1 MVAQLVMMAQRLC
14 VTVTAP
20 TMAELRRRRDASA
33 DADLVELRLDS
44 VRDPDVAGALA
55 DRRRP
60 VIVTCRPTW
69 EGGSFAGSEEERKRL
84 LAEALTSGAEY
95 VDLEASAGF
104 DQLIAS
110 TGGRRIVLSAH
121 DFDGV
126 PPDLE
131 SRIRAMRSTGAEV
144 VKFAVATTRLSDC
157 VTLRD
162 VASRVGERAGL
173 VLIGMGDHGVI
184 TRVLP
189 SRFRSMWTYAGRLGG
204 VGQLTPD
211 ILLTEFR
218 FRELGPS
225 TAVYGVVGSPV
236 SHSVSPA
243 MHNAA
248 FRAARVDAIY
258 LPLPAADADDFVTFA
273 RAFGMSGASVTI
285 PFKIALAGCVD
296 ETSDLAARIGAINT
310 IRVDGGRWTGD
321 NSDGQGFLDPIREQ
335 LPLTGLRASLLGAG
349 GAARGVAIALASN
362 GAAVTV
368 HARNPARAAD
378 VAALVSGSVG
388 AWPPEP
394 GGWNVLV
401 NCTPVGMYPYV
412 DETPLAADRLAP
424 GIVYDLVYNPPAT
437 RLLREAGAAGC
448 RTIGGL
454 EMLVGQAR
462 QQFEWWTGVRPSTS
476 VMREAAARRLLDFTR
491 DAMINRGSI
500 AAARSAER

>member
-1 MVAQLVMMAQRLC
+1 MAQRLC

-20 TMAELRRRRDASA
+20 TMAELRRRRDAAS

-44 VRDPDVAGALA
+44 VCDPDVAGALA

-60 VIVTCRPTW
+60 VIVTCRPAR
-69 EGGSFAGSEEERKRL
+69 EGGSFDGSEDERTRL

-110 TGGRRIVLSAH
+110 TRGRRIVLSAH
-121 DFDGV
+121 DFDGI

-131 SRIRAMRSTGAEV
+131 ARIRAMRATGVEV
-144 VKFAVATTRLSDC
+144 VKVAVETRRLSDC

-162 VASRVGERAGL
+162 IASRVGDREGL
-173 VLIGMGDHGVI
+173 VLIGMGDHGVV

-189 SRFRSMWTYAGRLGG
+189 SRFRSMWTYAGGLAG

-211 ILLTEFR
+211 TLLNEFR
-218 FRELGPS
+218 FRELGPA

-273 RAFGMSGASVTI
+273 RAFGVSGASVTI
-285 PFKIALAGCVD
+285 PYKVALARCVH
-296 ETSDLAARIGAINT
+296 ETSELAARIGAINT
-310 IRVDGGRWTGD
+310 IRIEGGRWMGD
-321 NSDGQGFLDPIREQ
+321 NSDVRGFLDPLREQ
-335 LPLTGLRASLLGAG
+335 LPLTGRRASLLGAG

-362 GAAVTV
+362 GAAVRV
-368 HARNPARAAD
+368 HARNPGRAAD

-394 GGWNVLV
+394 GGWDVLV
-401 NCTPVGMYPYV
+401 NCTPVGIYPDV

-424 GIVYDLVYNPPAT
+424 GIVYDLVYNPPVT
-437 RLLREAGAAGC
+437 RLLREAQGAGC

-462 QQFEWWTGVRPSTS
+462 QQFEWWTGVRPPAG
-476 VMREAAARRLLDFTR
+476 VMREAARMRLLDFTSGR
-491 DAMINRGSI
+491 PDDRPRQHGG
-500 AAARSAER
+500 R

>member
-1 MVAQLVMMAQRLC
+1 MMAQRLC

-20 TMAELRRRRDASA
+20 TTAELRRRRDAAS

-55 DRRRP
+55 DRHRP
-60 VIVTCRPTW
+60 VIVTCRPVW
-69 EGGSFAGSEEERKRL
+69 EGGSFAGSEDERQRL

-95 VDLEASAGF
+95 VDLEAGAGF

-121 DFDGV
+121 DFDGI

-131 SRIRAMRSTGAEV
+131 ARIRAMRATGAEV
-144 VKFAVATTRLSDC
+144 VKVAVQTRRLSDC

-162 VASRVGERAGL
+162 VALRVGDREGL
-173 VLIGMGDHGVI
+173 VLIGMGDHGVV

-189 SRFRSMWTYAGRLGG
+189 SRFRSMWTYAGRLAG
-204 VGQLTPD
+204 VGQLTPET
-211 ILLTEFR
+211 LLNELR
-218 FRELGPS
+218 FRDLGPA

-273 RAFGMSGASVTI
+273 RAFGVSGASVTI
-285 PFKIALAGCVD
+285 PYKVALARRVD

-310 IRVDGGRWTGD
+310 IRVDGGRWMGD
-321 NSDGQGFLDPIREQ
+321 NSDVHGFLDPLRER
-335 LPLTGLRASLLGAG
+335 LPFTGLRASLLGAG

-362 GAAVTV
+362 GAAVSV
-368 HARNPARAAD
+368 HARNPRRAAD

-388 AWPPEP
+388 AWPPQP
-394 GGWNVLV
+394 GGWDVLV
-401 NCTPVGMYPYV
+401 NCTPVGMYPDV
-412 DETPLAADRLAP
+412 DETPLEADRLTP
-424 GIVYDLVYNPPAT
+424 GIVYDLVYNPQAT
-437 RLLREAGAAGC
+437 RLLREAEAAGC

-462 QQFEWWTGVRPSTS
+462 QQFEWWTGVCPPAG
-476 VMREAAARRLLDFTR
+476 VMREAATRRLSDYQ
-491 DAMINRGSI
+491 S
-500 AAARSAER
+500 